1 MFLNALFWENDKL
14 IDVEPGLGKYDGEQ
28 ITDKEMQR
36 IQGKGIKVVSCEGLP
51 LTMLYEKNWKSSM
64 SKASLSQDGQ

>member
-28 ITDKEMQR
+28 ITDKEMQK
-36 IQGKGIKVVSCEGLP
+36 IQSKGIKVVSC
-51 LTMLYEKNWKSSM
+51 
-64 SKASLSQDGQ
+64 